1 MDTSGLTPM
10 AHETLFRAGEVL
22 DVLRSEIGNSAAD
35 KKTEDAFLRGVQ
47 THLRDILR
55 SAREYLDYWNY
66 LDDVNIRQFR
76 KGVSDLLEYVAA
88 TLATPYDQRGEPD
101 FK

>member
-1 MDTSGLTPM
+1 M

-22 DVLRSEIGNSAAD
+22 DVLRS
-35 KKTEDAFLRGVQ
+35 
-47 THLRDILR
+47 
-55 SAREYLDYWNY
+55 
-66 LDDVNIRQFR
+66 R
-76 KGVSDLLEYVAA
+76 KGVSDLLEYVTA

>member
-1 MDTSGLTPM
+1 M
-10 AHETLFRAGEVL
+10 AHKTLFHAGEVL

-35 KKTEDAFLRGVQ
+35 KKTEDAFLRGAQ
-47 THLRDILR
+47 TQLRGVLR

-76 KGVSDLLEYVAA
+76 KGVSDLLEYVTV